1 MCAARWRSDV
11 GAVGMAVAVFV
22 PSRIGGGDFID
33 LPAPTAG
40 DDAKAITYNHSTQA
54 FVYAAAG
61 GGTPPGSDTQV
72 IINDGGAYGADA
84 GLTYAKAT
92 DRLTVTGGLVAPS
105 MRPASDSTTAL
116 QWQTAAGTAFLTG
129 DSTNQKT
136 IAYTTVASGA
146 VRVPLAVDSDGIT
159 RLSINSPTASGN
171 TGVGFFVNN
180 ALKWSAAAYAAG
192 GTNYSFVFFNDQS
205 GGSSFFINGDNNNV
219 GFGLGNTSPTAG
231 VDIPASTTARAS
243 SRQRAGTAPTA
254 PEDGDMWNDGNAYAM
269 RVNGTNAVNTD
280 GGLSI
285 WMQSSTTA
293 RNVGR
298 VLWQYTDKTDATR
311 VTKGALTAYYQS
323 TEHKAIHWSADVNGP
338 TLSFGPVTT
347 PIATPVLATGA
358 SATPDDIIA
367 VLQSY
372 GLVKQS

>member
-1 MCAARWRSDV
+1 
-11 GAVGMAVAVFV
+11 MAVVVYV
-22 PSRIGGGDFID
+22 PSRLGEGFFTD
-33 LPAPTAG
+33 LAAPTAA
-40 DDAKAITYNHSTQA
+40 DDTKAITYNHGTGA

-231 VDIPASTTARAS
+231 VDIPASTTNRAS
-243 SRQRAGTAPTA
+243 LRIRSGVAPTSPNA
-254 PEDGDMWNDGNAYAM
+254 GDVWFDGTHFYG
-269 RVNGTNAVNTD
+269 
-280 GGLSI
+280 
-285 WMQSSTTA
+285 
-293 RNVGR
+293 
-298 VLWQYTDKTDATR
+298 YT
-311 VTKGALTAYYQS
+311 G
-323 TEHKAIHWSADVNGP
+323 
-338 TLSFGPVTT
+338 
-347 PIATPVLATGA
+347 
-358 SATPDDIIA
+358 SATVQLDN
-367 VLQSY
+367 
-372 GLVKQS
+372 